1 MKRIYLTLISI
12 LLAIPLLAQTH
23 NDYIEDGVSGSVD
36 RAFNGIL
43 WMIIIAVVLVVLLFV
58 SGGILEIYYWFN
70 PDKKVTREQEIKVL
84 SDLLDKATEKKGAP
98 KPLEKVAKQ
107 EEPVKTEVKKPTP
120 KPIKKNIELE
130 IVAKKVWVNV
140 NSENRVNK
148 EVVYSYIDS
157 INFEGKDIL
166 DDIGDTI
173 LKSPALFSYKGISID
188 TRDLP
193 EEAFIPDLAGT
204 QIDKVLIF
212 ISGDFTPSKLH
223 LIAVEDIDTNWL
235 FHPGYVIYDGE
246 LIRLHLQIISL

>member
-23 NDYIEDGVSGSVD
+23 NDYIEDGVSGGVD

-43 WMIIIAVVLVVLLFV
+43 WMIIIAVVAVILLFV
-58 SGGILEIYYWFN
+58 IGGIQKLRWWYDPSTSPEYKEKQKKRLE
-70 PDKKVTREQEIKVL
+70 ESIK
-84 SDLLDKATEKKGAP
+84 P
-98 KPLEKVAKQ
+98 IN
-107 EEPVKTEVKKPTP
+107 KPTP
-120 KPIKKNIELE
+120 KPQVEAPKILPSEPIKKDIELE
-130 IVAKKVWVNV
+130 IVAKEVWVKV

-173 LKSPALFSYKGISID
+173 LKSPAFFSYKGISID

-193 EEAFIPDLAGT
+193 EEAFIPDLEGT
-204 QIDKVLIF
+204 QIDKVLIS

-235 FHPGYVIYDGE
+235 FHTGYVIYDGE
-246 LIRLHLQIISL
+246 LIRLHLQ